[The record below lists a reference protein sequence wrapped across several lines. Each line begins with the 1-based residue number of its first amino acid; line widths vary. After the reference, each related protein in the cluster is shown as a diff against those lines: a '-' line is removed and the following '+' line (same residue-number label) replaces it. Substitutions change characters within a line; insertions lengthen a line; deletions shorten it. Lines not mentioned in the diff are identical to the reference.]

1 MMVLANGAQEE
12 RLKRERQR
20 KIGKDRDRQRMGGGT
35 WLHPVKQDVYK
46 MRVSEQARYQERE
59 RD

>member
-20 KIGKDRDRQRMGGGT
+20 KIGKDRDRQRMGGGDLVT
-35 WLHPVKQDVYK
+35 P
-46 MRVSEQARYQERE
+46 SQARRL
-59 RD
+59 